1 MFELPCGVRLR
12 AFRPSASSS
21 SATSNT
27 SIISDIDN
35 IIGIYNDPTLAP
47 LVTQRLLVPRGGKLK
62 DEFQKAID
70 NDAEM
75 FCIIESMPVSSSST
89 SSPAP
94 APTGQ
99 SPARRVAWDHDTP
112 RFVGFTA
119 LWAGAERAHRHS
131 SFSLVLLPE
140 AHGKGVGTAVTRF
153 MLDHAFV
160 HLNTHRI
167 SLSAFEGND
176 IALTV
181 YRKCG
186 FIDEGRLRKAYWVG
200 GQWKDYINMGILI
213 EDWIEKEQVAG
224 APVRST

>member
-1 MFELPCGVRLR
+1 MFDLPCGVRLR
-12 AFRPSASSS
+12 AFRPSVSSS
-21 SATSNT
+21 SSSNPST
-27 SIISDIDN
+27 TSDIDN
-35 IIGIYNDPTLAP
+35 IIGIYNDPALAP
-47 LVTQRLLVPRGGKLK
+47 LVTQRLLVPRGEKLK

-75 FCIIESMPVSSSST
+75 FCIIESMPIASST
-89 SSPAP
+89 SSSAPAP
-94 APTGQ
+94 AGQ
-99 SPARRVAWDHDTP
+99 SPARHIAWDHDTP

-160 HLNTHRI
+160 HLNMHRI

-176 IALTV
+176 NALAV
-181 YRKCG
+181 YRKWCVESNS
-186 FIDEGRLRKAYWVG
+186 FCVY
-200 GQWKDYINMGILI
+200 LI
-213 EDWIEKEQVAG
+213 MCCFD
-224 APVRST
+224 